1 MKVLKFGGSVLKGVD
16 DIKNIEKIVEKE
28 YSKTD
33 KIILIFSA
41 FYGITN
47 RLLEIGE
54 IASRNEE
61 FLQKLNDLKS
71 FHNNIANNLELT
83 KNDIEVIEKLFS
95 KIDNV
100 LKIIADREKLNSEN
114 KDYLLAFGERLSNFI
129 ISSFLSK
136 KFSVKQISPC
146 KIIETDSNF
155 GYARVNFE
163 ASNKKIRECI
173 KDIDEK
179 VIVCAGFFG
188 ADVLEI
194 WKDIDGLYTA
204 DPKIVDNVKIIKQ
217 ITYQEMAELSS
228 LGNKV
233 IHINAISPC
242 ISANI
247 PIFLK
252 NCYNHDCEGT
262 LICGEKYENYLINGI
277 VKLDNVLI
285 LTFRLTE
292 LADITE
298 FSIKLQKILK
308 NYDDIVITVSQSFKQ
323 RKTSIMVCT
332 SRLNDLLNDVNNV
345 FDDVLSKD
353 YISIE
358 QTKSMSL
365 ITIIGSDLSSVIGI
379 SGKIFTVLEENNI
392 NIFAIQDDFSKT
404 RISFLCDMEDA
415 NRAVKLLHNKLV

>member
-47 RLLEIGE
+47 KFLEIGE
-54 IASRNEE
+54 IASRNEN
-61 FLQKLNDLKS
+61 FLIKLNDLKTY
-71 FHNNIANNLELT
+71 HNDIANNLGLT
-83 KNDIEVIEKLFS
+83 KENIEVIEKLFS

-136 KFSVKQISPC
+136 NFAVKQISPC

-188 ADVLEI
+188 ADVDGRITTLGRNGSDYSASIIASALNVESLEI

-247 PIFLK
+247 PILLK

-285 LTFRLTE
+285 LTFL
-292 LADITE
+292 
-298 FSIKLQKILK
+298 
-308 NYDDIVITVSQSFKQ
+308 
-323 RKTSIMVCT
+323 
-332 SRLNDLLNDVNNV
+332 
-345 FDDVLSKD
+345 
-353 YISIE
+353 
-358 QTKSMSL
+358 
-365 ITIIGSDLSSVIGI
+365 
-379 SGKIFTVLEENNI
+379 
-392 NIFAIQDDFSKT
+392 
-404 RISFLCDMEDA
+404 
-415 NRAVKLLHNKLV
+415 

>member
-163 ASNKKIRECI
+163 ASNKKIR
-173 KDIDEK
+173 
-179 VIVCAGFFG
+179 
-188 ADVLEI
+188 
-194 WKDIDGLYTA
+194 
-204 DPKIVDNVKIIKQ
+204 
-217 ITYQEMAELSS
+217 
-228 LGNKV
+228 
-233 IHINAISPC
+233 
-242 ISANI
+242 
-247 PIFLK
+247 
-252 NCYNHDCEGT
+252 
-262 LICGEKYENYLINGI
+262 
-277 VKLDNVLI
+277 
-285 LTFRLTE
+285 
-292 LADITE
+292 
-298 FSIKLQKILK
+298 
-308 NYDDIVITVSQSFKQ
+308 
-323 RKTSIMVCT
+323 
-332 SRLNDLLNDVNNV
+332 
-345 FDDVLSKD
+345 
-353 YISIE
+353 
-358 QTKSMSL
+358 
-365 ITIIGSDLSSVIGI
+365 
-379 SGKIFTVLEENNI
+379 
-392 NIFAIQDDFSKT
+392 
-404 RISFLCDMEDA
+404 
-415 NRAVKLLHNKLV
+415 

>member
-188 ADVLEI
+188 ADVDGRITTLGRNGSDYSASIVASALNVESLEI

-298 FSIKLQKILK
+298 FSIISSKWLPIL
-308 NYDDIVITVSQSFKQ
+308 I
-323 RKTSIMVCT
+323 
-332 SRLNDLLNDVNNV
+332 
-345 FDDVLSKD
+345 
-353 YISIE
+353 
-358 QTKSMSL
+358 
-365 ITIIGSDLSSVIGI
+365 IIGTTRAFPIQNLRILSGIPSVQLSS
-379 SGKIFTVLEENNI
+379 NP
-392 NIFAIQDDFSKT
+392 
-404 RISFLCDMEDA
+404 
-415 NRAVKLLHNKLV
+415 